1 MNVLLLTSH
10 SIAEYD
16 DLRMLSD
23 LGYDVFSIGAY
34 TNPGEPGDD
43 KRPALPDVPYHPEL
57 EALCWEQRSWHGGD
71 DPGFVIDWAKGD
83 LHPAIVDWADAIIV
97 HHFPE
102 AWIAGQ
108 WDRIRDKRVIWRTC
122 GQSDPRLEAAMARLD
137 GLEIVRYSPKER
149 NLGNYAGETALIR
162 FGKYPED
169 WGGWTGHWPVVG
181 NVSQHAPEPHG
192 RDDALN
198 WRFWE
203 EATQGLPRTF
213 AGPHSE
219 KIGGIGALSYDE
231 MRDYLRRIRA
241 YLYTGTQPASYTL
254 GLIEAMMTGVP
265 VVSIGPGHMTW
276 QRGLFEG
283 HELVQFNPVEEFGSS
298 DDPGEAREMLRYLLE
313 SEMGAAIVGAWTR
326 ATAIELFGIETV
338 GPQWREFLGDPGP
351 QETDLAR
358 LEWRVQ
364 P

>member
-1 MNVLLLTSH
+1 MTQAAMDGSASTPLDPAGPTTATRAGCAPMNVLLLTSH

-34 TNPGEPGDD
+34 TNPGQPGDD
-43 KRPALPDVPYHPEL
+43 KRPALPDVPYHADF
-57 EALCWEQRSWHGGD
+57 EALCWEQRAATTATIRASSSTGPRVTCTRRSSTG
-71 DPGFVIDWAKGD
+71 PTRSSSTTSPKRGS
-83 LHPAIVDWADAIIV
+83 P
-97 HHFPE
+97 
-102 AWIAGQ
+102 GQ
-108 WDRIRDKRVIWRTC
+108 WPRIRDKRVIWRTC

-149 NLGNYAGETALIR
+149 NLGNYAGETTLIR

-219 KIGGIGALSYDE
+219 KIGGLGACPTTRCATTCGASGP
-231 MRDYLRRIRA
+231 IS
-241 YLYTGTQPASYTL
+241 TPAPS
-254 GLIEAMMTGVP
+254 P
-265 VVSIGPGHMTW
+265 P
-276 QRGLFEG
+276 
-283 HELVQFNPVEEFGSS
+283 
-298 DDPGEAREMLRYLLE
+298 
-313 SEMGAAIVGAWTR
+313 
-326 ATAIELFGIETV
+326 ATPSA
-338 GPQWREFLGDPGP
+338 
-351 QETDLAR
+351 
-358 LEWRVQ
+358 
-364 P
+364 

>member
-1 MNVLLLTSH
+1 VNVLLLTSH

-34 TNPGEPGDD
+34 TNPGQPGDD
-43 KRPALPDVPYHPEL
+43 KRPALPDVPHHADF
-57 EALCWEQRSWHGGD
+57 EALCWEQRARHDGD

-83 LHPAIVDWADAIIV
+83 LHPGIVDWADAIIV

-122 GQSDPRLEAAMARLD
+122 GQSDPRLEAEMARLD

-149 NLGNYAGETALIR
+149 NLGNYAGETTLIR

-169 WGGWTGHWPVVG
+169 WGGWDGGSVAVA
-181 NVSQHAPEPHG
+181 NVTQNMVERA
-192 RDDALN
+192 DACNLAF
-198 WRFWE
+198 WRA
-203 EATQGLPRTF
+203 ATEGLPTLP

-219 KIGGIGALSYDE
+219 QLGGVGALTYDE
-231 MRDYLRRIRA
+231 MRDYLRAARC

-265 VVSIGPGHMTW
+265 VVSIGPST
-276 QRGLFEG
+276 
-283 HELVQFNPVEEFGSS
+283 
-298 DDPGEAREMLRYLLE
+298 
-313 SEMGAAIVGAWTR
+313 
-326 ATAIELFGIETV
+326 
-338 GPQWREFLGDPGP
+338 
-351 QETDLAR
+351 
-358 LEWRVQ
+358 
-364 P
+364 

>member
-34 TNPGEPGDD
+34 TNPGQPGDD
-43 KRPALPDVPYHPEL
+43 KRPALPDVPYHADF
-57 EALCWEQRSWHGGD
+57 EALCWEQRARHDGD

-83 LHPAIVDWADAIIV
+83 LHPDIVDWADAIIV

-122 GQSDPRLEAAMARLD
+122 GQSDPRLEAEMARLD

-169 WGGWTGHWPVVG
+169 WGGWDGGSAAVA
-181 NVSQHAPEPHG
+181 NVTQNMVERA
-192 RDDALN
+192 DACNLAF
-198 WRFWE
+198 WRA
-203 EATQGLPRTF
+203 ATEGLPTLP
-213 AGPHSE
+213 AGPGSE
-219 KIGGIGALSYDE
+219 HLGGVGTLTYDE
-231 MRDYLRRIRA
+231 MRDYLRAARC

-265 VVSIGPGHMTW
+265 VVSIGPDHMTW

-283 HELVQFNPVEEFGSS
+283 HELVDKREAGWSDPHDPYDYPGQWA
-298 DDPGEAREMLRYLLE
+298 DDPAAARRILTSLLDE
-313 SEMGAAIVGAWTR
+313 NWQERTTDIGGVQR
-326 ATAIELFGIETV
+326 QRAIELFGIDTV
-338 GPQWREFLGDPGP
+338 GPQWREFLG
-351 QETDLAR
+351 
-358 LEWRVQ
+358 
-364 P
+364 

>member
-34 TNPGEPGDD
+34 TNPGQPGDD
-43 KRPALPDVPYHPEL
+43 KRPALPDVPYHADF
-57 EALCWEQRSWHGGD
+57 EALCWEQRARHEGD

-83 LHPAIVDWADAIIV
+83 VHPAIVDWADAIIV

-149 NLGNYAGETALIR
+149 NLGNYAGETTLIR

-219 KIGGIGALSYDE
+219 KIGGLGALPYDE

-265 VVSIGPGHMTW
+265 VVSIGPST
-276 QRGLFEG
+276 
-283 HELVQFNPVEEFGSS
+283 
-298 DDPGEAREMLRYLLE
+298 
-313 SEMGAAIVGAWTR
+313 T
-326 ATAIELFGIETV
+326 
-338 GPQWREFLGDPGP
+338 
-351 QETDLAR
+351 
-358 LEWRVQ
+358 
-364 P
+364 

>member
-34 TNPGEPGDD
+34 TNPAQPGDD

-57 EALCWEQRSWHGGD
+57 EALCWEQRARHGD

-83 LHPAIVDWADAIIV
+83 LHPGIVDWADAIIV

-122 GQSDPRLEAAMARLD
+122 GQSDPRLEAEMARLD

-162 FGKYPED
+162 FGKYPAD

-203 EATQGLPRTF
+203 EATAGLPRTF

-219 KIGGIGALSYDE
+219 KIGGLGALPYDE

-265 VVSIGPGHMTW
+265 VVSIGPSWMTW
-276 QRGLFEG
+276 QRDLFEG
-283 HELVQFNPVEEFGSS
+283 HELVPQWSDRPEYVAGTLKLWLASMSDARHWSS
-298 DDPGEAREMLRYLLE
+298 FQRER
-313 SEMGAAIVGAWTR
+313 AIAH
-326 ATAIELFGIETV
+326 FGIETV
-338 GPQWREFLGDPGP
+338 GPQWREFLG
-351 QETDLAR
+351 
-358 LEWRVQ
+358 
-364 P
+364 

>member
-1 MNVLLLTSH
+1 MTNVLLLTSH

-34 TNPGEPGDD
+34 TKPSEPGDD
-43 KRPALPDVPYHPEL
+43 KRPALPDVPFHADF
-57 EALCWEQRSWHGGD
+57 EALCWEQRARHDGD

-149 NLGNYAGETALIR
+149 NLGNYAGETTLIR

-169 WGGWTGHWPVVG
+169 WGGWDGGSVAVANVTQNMVERADACNLAFWRAATEGLPTLPAGPGSEQLGGVG
-181 NVSQHAPEPHG
+181 TLHLRRDARLPARGALLSLHRHPARQLHPRPDRSHDDRRPGRLDLVA
-192 RDDALN
+192 RDDVD
-198 WRFWE
+198 
-203 EATQGLPRTF
+203 P
-213 AGPHSE
+213 
-219 KIGGIGALSYDE
+219 
-231 MRDYLRRIRA
+231 RRIR
-241 YLYTGTQPASYTL
+241 
-254 GLIEAMMTGVP
+254 
-265 VVSIGPGHMTW
+265 
-276 QRGLFEG
+276 
-283 HELVQFNPVEEFGSS
+283 
-298 DDPGEAREMLRYLLE
+298 
-313 SEMGAAIVGAWTR
+313 GA
-326 ATAIELFGIETV
+326 
-338 GPQWREFLGDPGP
+338 
-351 QETDLAR
+351 
-358 LEWRVQ
+358 
-364 P
+364 

>member
-34 TNPGEPGDD
+34 TNPGQPGDD
-43 KRPALPDVPYHPEL
+43 KRPALPDVPYHAGF
-57 EALCWEQRSWHGGD
+57 EALCWEQRARHDGD

-137 GLEIVRYSPKER
+137 GL
-149 NLGNYAGETALIR
+149 
-162 FGKYPED
+162 
-169 WGGWTGHWPVVG
+169 
-181 NVSQHAPEPHG
+181 
-192 RDDALN
+192 
-198 WRFWE
+198 
-203 EATQGLPRTF
+203 
-213 AGPHSE
+213 
-219 KIGGIGALSYDE
+219 GALPYDE

-265 VVSIGPGHMTW
+265 VVSIGPSWMTW

-283 HELVQFNPVEEFGSS
+283 HEIACEWS
-298 DDPGEAREMLRYLLE
+298 DDPAFARRTL
-313 SEMGAAIVGAWTR
+313 AAILEFGVEENVTR
-326 ATAIELFGIETV
+326 ERAIELFGIETV
-338 GPQWREFLGDPGP
+338 GPQWREFLG
-351 QETDLAR
+351 
-358 LEWRVQ
+358 
-364 P
+364 